1 MLQVLQAPF
10 AVRLRLPKCCSVGKG
25 HKCTTLTP
33 ARICI
38 LHCPINQS
46 PPASCQPTN
55 SPPSLPPQIK
65 DEVGRVIKFV
75 GVQVDVSN
83 KTEGRSYTDSQ
94 GVPVLVHYDHRWAP
108 FSSNSLLTVLQF
120 GGEGMFCRWHTF
132 TRLGHNCLDS

>member
-1 MLQVLQAPF
+1 M
-10 AVRLRLPKCCSVGKG
+10 
-25 HKCTTLTP
+25 
-33 ARICI
+33 
-38 LHCPINQS
+38 
-46 PPASCQPTN
+46 
-55 SPPSLPPQIK
+55 
-65 DEVGRVIKFV
+65 IKFV

-120 GGEGMFCRWHTF
+120 GGEGMFCRWHPF